1 MAANNIKQEMDLQD
15 IRLIALYAKQTKVYW
30 TQGYF
35 QKRWRMEDSNGS
47 TTAMVEQVAS
57 AMALTPSNI
66 STRII

>member
-1 MAANNIKQEMDLQD
+1 MGLLD
-15 IRLIALYAKQTKVYW
+15 IRLIAQYAKQIKVYW

-35 QKRWRMEDSNGS
+35 QKRLRMEVINGS
-47 TTAMVEQVAS
+47 TTAMGDQLVS